1 MSRLEAKKP
10 PLFFSEPLTK
20 DTVRQSLSLLN
31 RIFKSCYGP
40 AGRLKQLHNGVG
52 GCVCTTSQSSAILR
66 HLSVSDP
73 VLRVL
78 TASVQNHVSRFS
90 DCGLFTAILCCSLIE
105 SFGSL
110 NVASCIVIKITR
122 HLLSLCMDY
131 LKSEACGCRVSVDF
145 CSIETLACLVRS
157 VLTSKP
163 ACMLN
168 KTEVDHLTTLVLKA
182 FLFTVPCHVEANAVL
197 GKCVIVPVKGRR
209 VMDST
214 VLPGLLIETPEI
226 QLGKPLAVKRTDS
239 NMIKIALF
247 CVSMSGDGFNT
258 EEGTIAVH
266 CGISLEMSELN
277 QLLNVGKQLVNDEV
291 GLVVCQK
298 VIHPSLKQYLKENHV
313 MAVDRAGLSL
323 MEPLS
328 RMTGSKPI
336 ATIHLLSAGCYG
348 SLKDVSIQSFGSK
361 HFVHLIPED
370 TVICSLMLC
379 NRSETAW
386 DELKVGVLYGFQHVC
401 ETAEHV
407 LQLTVKEPLAL
418 LGGGCTETHLASYIR
433 HKSSNLSARTF
444 KDLGCSKTQYRLVA
458 DGFCRSLES
467 VALSL
472 NRDGV
477 EILTDTFYG
486 HCWFVPSGFPC
497 VSNWSDVASKCG
509 CGIHGNTE
517 NLSLRI
523 VQGQSCSP
531 VIQGCPKEPSV
542 KLTDFLTLDCFTA
555 KYSGLQVALETAN
568 LILDLSYVIE
578 DQN

>member
-10 PLFFSEPLTK
+10 PLFISEPLTK
-20 DTVRQSLSLLN
+20 DTVRQSLSLLS

-105 SFGSL
+105 SFRSL

-214 VLPGLLIETPEI
+214 VLPGLLIEAPEI
-226 QLGKPLAVKRTDS
+226 QLEKPLAVKRTDS

-247 CVSMSGDGFNT
+247 CVSMSGDGFNH

-266 CGISLEMSELN
+266 HGFSLEMSELN
-277 QLLNVGKQLVNDEV
+277 QLLCLGKQLVNDGV

-328 RMTGSKPI
+328 QMTGSKPI
-336 ATIHLLSAGCYG
+336 AVTHLLSPGCYG

-370 TVICSLMLC
+370 TVICSLILC

-386 DELKVGVLYGFQHVC
+386 DELKRVC

-407 LQLTVKEPLAL
+407 LQLTMKEPLAL

-433 HKSSNLSARTF
+433 HKSSNLSTSTF
-444 KDLGCSKTQYRLVA
+444 KDLGCSQTQYQLVA

-472 NRDGV
+472 SNDGV
-477 EILTDTFYG
+477 EILTDTIYG
-486 HCWFVPSGFPC
+486 HCWFVPSGFHS
-497 VSNWSDVASKCG
+497 VSNWSDIVSKCG

-517 NLSLRI
+517 DLSWKIL
-523 VQGQSCSP
+523 QGQPCSP
-531 VIQGCPKEPSV
+531 VLQDFPKEPSV

>member
-10 PLFFSEPLTK
+10 PLFISEPLTK
-20 DTVRQSLSLLN
+20 DTLCQSLSLLS
-31 RIFKSCYGP
+31 RVFKSCYGP

-52 GCVCTTSQSSAILR
+52 GCVCTTSQCSAVLR

-78 TASVQNHVSRFS
+78 TASVQNHISRFS

-105 SFGSL
+105 SFRRL
-110 NVASCIVIKITR
+110 NVASCTVMKITR

-131 LKSEACGCRVSVDF
+131 LKSEACACRVSVDF
-145 CSIETLACLVRS
+145 GSVETLVCLVRS

-182 FLFTVPCHVEANAVL
+182 FLFTVPCHVETNAVL

-209 VMDST
+209 VVDST

-226 QLGKPLAVKRTDS
+226 ELGTPLAVKRTGS

-247 CVSMSGDGFNT
+247 CVSMSGDGFNP

-266 CGISLEMSELN
+266 HGISLEMAEVN
-277 QLLNVGKQLVNDEV
+277 QLLSVGKQLVDDEV

-313 MAVDRAGLSL
+313 LAVDRAGLSL
-323 MEPLS
+323 MDPLS
-328 RMTGSKPI
+328 RMTGSKPM
-336 ATIHLLSAGCYG
+336 ASIHLLSPGCYG
-348 SLKDVSIQSFGSK
+348 SLKDVRIESFGSK
-361 HFVHLIPED
+361 RFVHLIPED
-370 TVICSLMLC
+370 TVICSLILC

-386 DELKVGVLYGFQHVC
+386 DELKRVC

-407 LQLTVKEPLAL
+407 LQLTMREPLAL

-433 HKSSNLSARTF
+433 HKSSSLSARTF
-444 KDLGCSKTQYRLVA
+444 KDLGCSQTQYQLVA
-458 DGFCRSLES
+458 DGFCCSLES

-472 NRDGV
+472 NHDEV
-477 EILTDTFYG
+477 EILTDVVYG
-486 HCWFVPSGFPC
+486 HCWFVPSGFPS
-497 VSNWSDVASKCG
+497 VSNWSDVVSKCG

-517 NLSLRI
+517 DLSWRI
-523 VQGQSCSP
+523 LQGRSCP
-531 VIQGCPKEPSV
+531 AVAQGCPKEPSV
-542 KLTDFLTLDCFTA
+542 KVTDFLTLDCFAA
-555 KYSGLQVALETAN
+555 KCSGLQVALETAN
-568 LILDLSYVIE
+568 LILDLSCVIE

>member
-1 MSRLEAKKP
+1 MSRLEAKNP
-10 PLFFSEPLTK
+10 PLFISEPLTK
-20 DTVRQSLSLLN
+20 DTACQSLLLLS
-31 RIFKSCYGP
+31 RIFRSSYGP

-52 GCVCTTSQSSAILR
+52 GCVCTTSQSSALLR

-90 DCGLFTAILCCSLIE
+90 DCGLFTAILCCGLIE
-105 SFGSL
+105 NFRSL
-110 NVASCIVIKITR
+110 NVASCTVIKITR
-122 HLLSLCMDY
+122 HLLSLCVDY

-145 CSIETLACLVRS
+145 SSIETLACLVRS

-168 KTEVDHLTTLVLKA
+168 KTEVEYLTTLVLKA
-182 FLFTVPCHVEANAVL
+182 FLFTVPCHVETNAVL
-197 GKCVIVPVKGRR
+197 GKCIIVPVKGRR

-226 QLGKPLAVKRTDS
+226 QLGKPLAVKRTGS
-239 NMIKIALF
+239 NMIKIAVF
-247 CVSMSGDGFNT
+247 CVSMSGDGFSP
-258 EEGTIAVH
+258 EEGTVAVH
-266 CGISLEMSELN
+266 HGISLEMSELN

-336 ATIHLLSAGCYG
+336 ASIHLLSPGCYG
-348 SLKDVSIQSFGSK
+348 SLKDASVERVASK
-361 HFVHLIPED
+361 RFLHLIPED
-370 TVICSLMLC
+370 TVICSLILC

-386 DELKVGVLYGFQHVC
+386 DELKRVC

-407 LQLTVKEPLAL
+407 LQLTMKEPLAL

-433 HKSSNLSARTF
+433 HKSSSLFTSTF
-444 KDLGCSKTQYRLVA
+444 KDLGCSQTQYQLVA

-467 VALSL
+467 VARSL
-472 NRDGV
+472 NRDGG
-477 EILTDTFYG
+477 EILTDMVYG
-486 HCWFVPSGFPC
+486 HCWFVPSGFPS
-497 VSNWSDVASKCG
+497 VSNWSDVVSKCG
-509 CGIHGNTE
+509 CGTNGNTE
-517 NLSLRI
+517 DLGWRI
-523 VQGQSCSP
+523 LEGQSCSP

-542 KLTDFLTLDCFTA
+542 KVTDFLTLDCFAA
-555 KYSGLQVALETAN
+555 KCSGLQVALETAN

>member
-1 MSRLEAKKP
+1 MSRLEAQKP
-10 PLFFSEPLTK
+10 PLFISEPLTK
-20 DTVRQSLSLLN
+20 DTVRQSLSLLSG
-31 RIFKSCYGP
+31 IFKSCYGP

-52 GCVCTTSQSSAILR
+52 GCVSTTSQCSALLR

-105 SFGSL
+105 SFRSL
-110 NVASCIVIKITR
+110 NIASCTVTNITR

-145 CSIETLACLVRS
+145 CSVETLVCLVRS
-157 VLTSKP
+157 VLMSKP

-168 KTEVDHLTTLVLKA
+168 KAEVDHLTMLVLKA
-182 FLFTVPCHVEANAVL
+182 FLFTVPCHVETNAVL

-209 VMDST
+209 VVDST

-226 QLGKPLAVKRTDS
+226 QLGKALSVKRTSS

-247 CVSMSGDGFNT
+247 CVSMSGDSFNP

-266 CGISLEMSELN
+266 YGVSLEMSELN

-298 VIHPSLKQYLKENHV
+298 VIHPSLKQYLQENHV
-313 MAVDRAGLSL
+313 MPVDRTGLAL

-336 ATIHLLSAGCYG
+336 ASIHLMSPGCYG
-348 SLKDVSIQSFGSK
+348 SLKDVSIECFGSK
-361 HFVHLIPED
+361 RFVHLIPED
-370 TVICSLMLC
+370 TVICSLILC
-379 NRSETAW
+379 NRSETVW
-386 DELKVGVLYGFQHVC
+386 DELKHVC

-407 LQLTVKEPLAL
+407 LQLTMKEPLAL

-433 HKSSNLSARTF
+433 HKSSSLSASTL
-444 KDLGCSKTQYRLVA
+444 KDLDCSQTQYQLVA
-458 DGFCRSLES
+458 DGFCCSLES

-472 NRDGV
+472 NHDGV
-477 EILTDTFYG
+477 EILTDMVYG
-486 HCWFVPSGFPC
+486 HCWFVPSGFPS
-497 VSNWSDVASKCG
+497 VSNWSDIVSKCG
-509 CGIHGNTE
+509 CGIHSNTE
-517 NLSLRI
+517 DLSWKILHN
-523 VQGQSCSP
+523 QSCCP
-531 VIQGCPKEPSV
+531 VTQGSPKEPSV
-542 KLTDFLTLDCFTA
+542 KAADFLTLDCFTA
-555 KYSGLQVALETAN
+555 KCSGLQVALETAN

>member
-1 MSRLEAKKP
+1 MSRLETKKP
-10 PLFFSEPLTK
+10 PLFISEPLTK
-20 DTVRQSLSLLN
+20 DTVRQSLSLLS

-40 AGRLKQLHNGVG
+40 AGRLKHLHNGVG
-52 GCVCTTSQSSAILR
+52 GCVCTTSQSSALLR

-78 TASVQNHVSRFS
+78 TVSVQNHVSRFS
-90 DCGLFTAILCCSLIE
+90 DCGLFSAILCCSLIE
-105 SFGSL
+105 SLRSL
-110 NVASCIVIKITR
+110 NVASYTVIKITR

-145 CSIETLACLVRS
+145 CSIGTLVCLVRS

-168 KTEVDHLTTLVLKA
+168 KTEVDHLTMLVLKA
-182 FLFTVPCHVEANAVL
+182 FLFTLPCHVETNAVF
-197 GKCVIVPVKGRR
+197 GKCVIVPVKGRK

-226 QLGKPLAVKRTDS
+226 QMGKPLAVKRTCS
-239 NMIKIALF
+239 NTIKIALF
-247 CVSMSGDGFNT
+247 CVSMSGDSFNP

-266 CGISLEMSELN
+266 HGISLEMSELN
-277 QLLNVGKQLVNDEV
+277 QLLNVGKQLVNDGV

-336 ATIHLLSAGCYG
+336 GSIHLLSPGCYG
-348 SLKDVSIQSFGSK
+348 SLKDVSIESFGSK
-361 HFVHLIPED
+361 RFVHLIPED
-370 TVICSLMLC
+370 TVICSLILC

-386 DELKVGVLYGFQHVC
+386 NELKRVC
-401 ETAEHV
+401 ATAEHV
-407 LQLTVKEPLAL
+407 LQLTMKEPLAL

-433 HKSSNLSARTF
+433 HKSSSLSTSTF
-444 KDLGCSKTQYRLVA
+444 KDLDCSQTQYQLVA
-458 DGFCRSLES
+458 DGFCCSLES

-472 NRDGV
+472 NHGDA
-477 EILTDTFYG
+477 EILTDLVYG
-486 HCWFVPSGFPC
+486 HCWFVPSGFPS
-497 VSNWSDVASKCG
+497 VSNWSDVVSKCG
-509 CGIHGNTE
+509 CGINGNTE
-517 NLSLRI
+517 DLKWRI
-523 VQGQSCSP
+523 LQGRSCSP
-531 VIQGCPKEPSV
+531 VMQGCPKEPSV
-542 KLTDFLTLDCFTA
+542 KVTDFLTLDCFAA
-555 KYSGLQVALETAN
+555 KCSGLQVALETAN

>member
-10 PLFFSEPLTK
+10 PLFISEPLTK
-20 DTVRQSLSLLN
+20 DTVCQSLSLLS

-105 SFGSL
+105 SFRSL
-110 NVASCIVIKITR
+110 NVASCTVITITR

-145 CSIETLACLVRS
+145 CNIETLACLVRT

-168 KTEVDHLTTLVLKA
+168 RTEVDHLTTLVLKA
-182 FLFTVPCHVEANAVL
+182 FLFTVPCHVGANAVL

-214 VLPGLLIETPEI
+214 VLPGLLIETQEI
-226 QLGKPLAVKRTDS
+226 QLGKPLALKRTDS
-239 NMIKIALF
+239 NMVKIALF
-247 CVSMSGDGFNT
+247 CVSMSGDGFNP

-266 CGISLEMSELN
+266 HGISLEMLELN
-277 QLLNVGKQLVNDEV
+277 QLLSVGKQLVNDEV

-298 VIHPSLKQYLKENHV
+298 VIHPCLKQYLKENHV

-336 ATIHLLSAGCYG
+336 ATIHLFSPASYG

-370 TVICSLMLC
+370 TVICSLILC

-386 DELKVGVLYGFQHVC
+386 DELKRVC

-407 LQLTVKEPLAL
+407 LQLTMKEPLAL
-418 LGGGCTETHLASYIR
+418 LGGGCTETLLASYIR
-433 HKSSNLSARTF
+433 HKSSSLSASTF
-444 KDLGCSKTQYRLVA
+444 KDLGCSQTQYQLVA

-472 NRDGV
+472 SHDGV
-477 EILTDTFYG
+477 DILTDTVYG
-486 HCWFVPSGFPC
+486 HCWFVPSGFPSA
-497 VSNWSDVASKCG
+497 SNWSDVVSKCG

-517 NLSLRI
+517 ELSWKIL
-523 VQGQSCSP
+523 QGQSCSS
-531 VIQGCPKEPSV
+531 VIQGCPKEPSI
-542 KLTDFLTLDCFTA
+542 KLTGFLALDCFTA